1 VRGCVRVLLSI
12 AMVLAI
18 APPVSAEQGA
28 SETTSGPERRGQ
40 PTGLGFRI
48 RGAALHQFGTDI
60 DGGGD
65 FDVTRTAAE
74 ASVRYAFSETSF
86 VGLAAGFGWDGYGF
100 SPGAQIG
107 GQDPWSEIQSLRISA
122 PVIVDL
128 TEKWRMLAIPILR
141 FTAEHAADWNDGLT
155 GGGIIGF
162 SYQIGKRLRLGPGIG
177 VLSELEDDPTI
188 FPVILIDWRP
198 TDRLRFETGRSLGSS
213 QGPGFLATYTFLPW
227 LEGSLGFRY
236 EKQRFRLASNSA
248 AQGGIAEDR
257 GFPVLAG

>member
-1 VRGCVRVLLSI
+1 MTAEHDRCCFRPSGSPAGAAWACVRVLLPI

-18 APPVSAEQGA
+18 AAPVSAEQGA

-100 SPGAQIG
+100 LA
-107 GQDPWSEIQSLRISA
+107 
-122 PVIVDL
+122 
-128 TEKWRMLAIPILR
+128 WRSDR
-141 FTAEHAADWNDGLT
+141 
-155 GGGIIGF
+155 
-162 SYQIGKRLRLGPGIG
+162 
-177 VLSELEDDPTI
+177 
-188 FPVILIDWRP
+188 RP
-198 TDRLRFETGRSLGSS
+198 
-213 QGPGFLATYTFLPW
+213 
-227 LEGSLGFRY
+227 
-236 EKQRFRLASNSA
+236 
-248 AQGGIAEDR
+248 
-257 GFPVLAG
+257 